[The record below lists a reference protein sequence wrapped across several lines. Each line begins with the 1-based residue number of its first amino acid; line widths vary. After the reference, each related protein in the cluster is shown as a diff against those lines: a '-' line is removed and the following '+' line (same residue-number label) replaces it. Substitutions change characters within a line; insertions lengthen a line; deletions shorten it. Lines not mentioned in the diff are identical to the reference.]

1 MHRLS
6 RAKIEYGDSMAK
18 LILHKISDA
27 TGETLD
33 VVVRACLGQFPHVK
47 VDEKRWTM
55 TRSKERIDEILEAIR
70 ANPGFVIFTLVD
82 DDLTERLVHGCK
94 ALNVP
99 CIDLLN
105 PVLNSLGN
113 YLGIEQDAR
122 PGSQHVMDAD
132 YFSKIEALHY
142 VLAHDDGQ
150 SLTDLNEADVI
161 LVGVSR
167 TSKTPTCIY
176 LANRGLK
183 AANVPIIPGMGL
195 PEELLLA
202 QRPLKIGITKDP
214 RRLVQIRRQRL
225 MMQGHEADTDYVD
238 PDAVARELREAKRLY
253 AEQNWPIIDVS
264 RRSVEETAATILQLF
279 NGRLDGVM

>member
-1 MHRLS
+1 MTSLV
-6 RAKIEYGDSMAK
+6 
-18 LILHKISDA
+18 LHKISDS

-33 VVVRACLGQFPHVK
+33 VVVRACLVQFPHVQ
-47 VDEKRWTM
+47 VQEKRWTM
-55 TRSKERIDEILEAIR
+55 VRSKGVVDEVLEAIR
-70 ANPGFVIFTLVD
+70 ATPGFVIFTLVD
-82 DDLTERLVHGCK
+82 DELTERLVHGCK
-94 ALNVP
+94 NLKVP

-105 PVLNSLGN
+105 PVLGQLGN
-113 YLGIEQDAR
+113 YLGIEHHAR

-150 SLTDLNEADVI
+150 SLMDLNDADVV

-183 AANVPIIPGMGL
+183 AANVPIVPGMGL
-195 PEELLLA
+195 PDELLA
-202 QRPLKIGITKDP
+202 ADRPLKVGITKDP

-225 MMQGHEADTDYVD
+225 KMQGHGEDSDYVD
-238 PDAVARELREAKRLY
+238 PEAVAKEIREAKRLY
-253 AEQNWPIIDVS
+253 EKHRWPIVDVS
-264 RRSVEETAATILQLF
+264 RKSVEETAATILQLYH
-279 NGRLDGVM
+279 GRLDGVA